1 MTLYIFIL
9 GIIALGSLVY
19 FLITKN
25 IVAKRIAKIF
35 GLIFVG
41 AFLLFFTFIYFHIGA
56 EDKVYLESFSKPEV
70 KRQIENYLDA
80 KVITANFGGKVFCS
94 YKFLGALG
102 IEDRDEVYIWAL
114 CEEYYSKQGVL
125 TQGTGASLPVAL
137 VFKKCEIVE
146 HKEPRD
152 GSLYSQDIKAI
163 FPSDVQKE
171 ISREQDFISNLSSE
185 NRLKAE
191 SNLNI

>member
-1 MTLYIFIL
+1 MTLYIFVL
-9 GIIALGSLVY
+9 GIIALGSLIY

-35 GLIFVG
+35 GLIFVV
-41 AFLLFFTFIYFHIGA
+41 AFLLFLTFVYFHTGA

-70 KRQIENYLDA
+70 KKQIENYLDA

-102 IEDRDEVYIWAL
+102 IEDRDEAYIWTL
-114 CEEYYSKQGVL
+114 CEEYYLKDGAL
-125 TQGTGASLPVAL
+125 TQGTGASLPMAI
-137 VFKKCEIVE
+137 VFKRGEIIE

-152 GSLYSQDIKAI
+152 GSLYSQDIKSI
-163 FPSDVQKE
+163 FPADVQKK
-171 ISREQDFISNLSSE
+171 ISKEQDFISDLSNE
-185 NRLKAE
+185 NRLKAQT
-191 SNLNI
+191 NLNK